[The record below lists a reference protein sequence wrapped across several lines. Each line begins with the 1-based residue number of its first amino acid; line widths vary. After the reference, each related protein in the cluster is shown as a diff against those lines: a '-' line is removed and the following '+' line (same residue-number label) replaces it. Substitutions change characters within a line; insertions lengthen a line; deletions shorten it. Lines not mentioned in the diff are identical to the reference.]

1 MLYRLSS
8 WVLCLAV
15 TSCVAVLYADEPG
28 QALDSD
34 LPQANES
41 LHQGNLNAVREV
53 GPSKY
58 WLGVHCDPA
67 EPVLQMHLKLHKGQ
81 GLVVRDVVPDGPAA
95 RAGIRLHDIFLAFR
109 DDLLVDVATLVE
121 AVENAGETAS
131 DIQIIREGEQQ
142 LVTVVPDK
150 RPSRKDSMNRV
161 TGRANELDELL
172 KKYQHFLP
180 GDVRHQLEGQL
191 RRSAEE
197 PFRFRFIYPGGL
209 LKHWQEA
216 MSIEL
221 PKDLSI
227 TIQVEG
233 GDPAKITVRQNDQQ
247 WDVTEENLN
256 SLPPDVRHHVERLL
270 AWRLP
275 LVNWREG
282 KWAMGG
288 WRTNPQSINQENDIE
303 VVEEIQDEV
312 ASERLERRL
321 DRFQSQLEKLQ
332 ESIEE
337 LGKR

>member
-1 MLYRLSS
+1 MLYRFSS
-8 WVLCLAV
+8 WVLCFAV
-15 TSCVAVLYADEPG
+15 TSCVAVLCADEPG
-28 QALDSD
+28 QALDTD

-41 LHQGNLNAVREV
+41 LHQGNLNTVRAV

-58 WLGVHCDPA
+58 WLGVHCEPA
-67 EPVLQMHLKLHKGQ
+67 EPVLQTHLKLHKGQ

-95 RAGIRLHDIFLAFR
+95 RAGIRAHDIFLAFR

-150 RPSRKDSMNRV
+150 RPSRKDSTNRV
-161 TGRANELDELL
+161 IGRENELDELL

-180 GDVRHQLEGQL
+180 GDVRHQLEEQL

-209 LKHWQEA
+209 LKHWQKA

-227 TIQVEG
+227 TIQVQG

-247 WDVTEENLN
+247 WDVTEENVN

-275 LVNWREG
+275 LLNWHEG
-282 KWAMGG
+282 KWAMGS

-303 VVEEIQDEV
+303 VVEEIQDEL
-312 ASERLERRL
+312 AFERLERRL

>member
-1 MLYRLSS
+1 
-8 WVLCLAV
+8 VLC
-15 TSCVAVLYADEPG
+15 ADEPG
-28 QALDSD
+28 QALDAD
-34 LPQANES
+34 LPQADES
-41 LHQGNLNAVREV
+41 FHQGKLNAVRAI
-53 GPSKY
+53 GSSKY
-58 WLGVHCDPA
+58 WLGVHCDPV
-67 EPVLQMHLKLHKGQ
+67 ESVLRTHLKLHKGQ
-81 GLVVRDVVPDGPAA
+81 GLIVRDVVPDGPAA
-95 RAGIRLHDIFLAFR
+95 RAGIHTHDIFLVFR
-109 DDLLVDVATLVE
+109 DDLLIDVATLVE

-142 LVTVVPDK
+142 LVTVVPEK
-150 RPSRKDSMNRV
+150 RPSRKGSTNRV
-161 TGRANELDELL
+161 TGRANEIDELL

-227 TIQVEG
+227 TIQVQG
-233 GDPAKITVRQNDQQ
+233 GDPAKITVRQDDQQ

-256 SLPPDVRHHVERLL
+256 SLPPDVQHHVERLL

-275 LVNWREG
+275 MVNWREG

-303 VVEEIQDEV
+303 VVEESQGEV
-312 ASERLERRL
+312 VSEPLERRL
-321 DRFQSQLEKLQ
+321 DRFQNQLEKLQ
-332 ESIEE
+332 KSIEE
-337 LGKR
+337 LGNR

>member
-1 MLYRLSS
+1 MLYRFSS
-8 WVLCLAV
+8 WALCLAV

-28 QALDSD
+28 QALDTD

-58 WLGVHCDPA
+58 WLGVYCDPV
-67 EPVLQMHLKLHKGQ
+67 EPVLQTHLKLHKGQ

-95 RAGIRLHDIFLAFR
+95 RAGIRTHDIFLAFR

-121 AVENAGETAS
+121 AVENVGETAS

-150 RPSRKDSMNRV
+150 RPSRKDSTNRV
-161 TGRANELDELL
+161 TDRANELDELL

-256 SLPPDVRHHVERLL
+256 SLPPDVQHHVERLL

-275 LVNWREG
+275 MVNWREG

>member
-1 MLYRLSS
+1 VSSKFFS
-8 WVLCLAV
+8 WVLCFAV
-15 TSCVAVLYADEPG
+15 ISCVAVLCADEPG
-28 QALDSD
+28 QALDAD
-34 LPQANES
+34 LPQADES
-41 LHQGNLNAVREV
+41 FHQGKLNAVRAI
-53 GPSKY
+53 GSSKY
-58 WLGVHCDPA
+58 WLGVHCDPV
-67 EPVLQMHLKLHKGQ
+67 ESVLRTHLKLHKGQ
-81 GLVVRDVVPDGPAA
+81 GLIVRDVVPDGPAA
-95 RAGIRLHDIFLAFR
+95 RAGIHTHDIFLVFR
-109 DDLLVDVATLVE
+109 DDLLIDVATLVE

-142 LVTVVPDK
+142 LVTVVPEK
-150 RPSRKDSMNRV
+150 RPSRKGSTNRV
-161 TGRANELDELL
+161 TGRANEIDELL

-227 TIQVEG
+227 TIQVQG
-233 GDPAKITVRQNDQQ
+233 GDPAKITVRQDDQQ

-256 SLPPDVRHHVERLL
+256 SLPPDVQHHVERLL

-275 LVNWREG
+275 MVNWREG

-303 VVEEIQDEV
+303 VVEESQGEV
-312 ASERLERRL
+312 VSEPLERRL
-321 DRFQSQLEKLQ
+321 DRFQNQLEKLQ
-332 ESIEE
+332 KSIEE
-337 LGKR
+337 LGNR

>member
-1 MLYRLSS
+1 MSSKFFS
-8 WVLCLAV
+8 WVLCFAV
-15 TSCVAVLYADEPG
+15 TSCVAVLCADESG
-28 QALDSD
+28 QALDAD
-34 LPQANES
+34 LPQADES
-41 LHQGNLNAVREV
+41 FHQGKLNAVRAI
-53 GPSKY
+53 GSSKY
-58 WLGVHCDPA
+58 WLGVHCDPV
-67 EPVLQMHLKLHKGQ
+67 ESVLRTHLKLHKGQ

-95 RAGIRLHDIFLAFR
+95 RAGIHTHDIFLVFR

-142 LVTVVPDK
+142 LVTVVPEK
-150 RPSRKDSMNRV
+150 RPSRKGSTNRG
-161 TGRANELDELL
+161 TGRAKEIDELL

-227 TIQVEG
+227 TIQVQG
-233 GDPAKITVRQNDQQ
+233 GDPAKITVRQDDQQ

-256 SLPPDVRHHVERLL
+256 SLPPDVQHHVERLL

-275 LVNWREG
+275 MVNWREG

-303 VVEEIQDEV
+303 VVEENQDEV
-312 ASERLERRL
+312 ASEPLERRL
-321 DRFQSQLEKLQ
+321 DRFQNQLEKLQ
-332 ESIEE
+332 KSIEE
-337 LGKR
+337 LGNR

>member
-1 MLYRLSS
+1 
-8 WVLCLAV
+8 VLC
-15 TSCVAVLYADEPG
+15 ADEPG
-28 QALDSD
+28 QALDAD
-34 LPQANES
+34 LPQADES
-41 LHQGNLNAVREV
+41 FHQGKLNAMRAI
-53 GPSKY
+53 GSSKY
-58 WLGVHCDPA
+58 WLGVHCDPV
-67 EPVLQMHLKLHKGQ
+67 ESVLRTHLKLHKGQ

-95 RAGIRLHDIFLAFR
+95 RAGIHTHDIFLVFR

-121 AVENAGETAS
+121 AVENAGETSS

-142 LVTVVPDK
+142 LVTVVPEK
-150 RPSRKDSMNRV
+150 RPSRKGSMNRV
-161 TGRANELDELL
+161 TGRENEIDELL

-227 TIQVEG
+227 TIQVQG
-233 GDPAKITVRQNDQQ
+233 GDPAKITVRQDDQQ

-256 SLPPDVRHHVERLL
+256 SLPPDVQHHVERLL

-275 LVNWREG
+275 MVNWREG

-303 VVEEIQDEV
+303 VVEESQDEV
-312 ASERLERRL
+312 ASEPLERRL
-321 DRFQSQLEKLQ
+321 DRFQNQLEKLQ
-332 ESIEE
+332 KSIEE
-337 LGKR
+337 LGNR